1 MAMENINKL
10 IRLFGTRMTTI
21 WTKIKPFK
29 KANLVLGL
37 KIYFLL
43 HSPMGRVALES
54 YFKGVDKSEE
64 LKGMKGQ
71 GVVSEKKVKYVL
83 ITLH

>member
-1 MAMENINKL
+1 MG
-10 IRLFGTRMTTI
+10 F
-21 WTKIKPFK
+21 
-29 KANLVLGL
+29 